1 MTPDHAAAHAALDA
15 AELRH
20 YSRQTILPEIGIAGQ
35 QALKQARVLMVGA
48 GGLGSPVGLY
58 LAAAGVGTLGI
69 VEFDKV
75 EASNLHRQVLYGT
88 DQLGR
93 PKLDAAVERLAALNP
108 HIRIVP
114 HALRLDAESALELI
128 ADYDLVVDGTDN
140 FASRFL
146 INDACVLLKKRVVHA
161 SIFRFDG
168 MVGVFGDPHGPC
180 YRCLYP
186 EPPPP
191 GLLPS
196 CADAGVLGVLPGIA
210 GALQANEVIKLIT
223 GIGRPLIGRMLQL
236 DALGPSFTELE
247 VARDP
252 DCPACGGAGLEHL
265 VDYDQLCGTACAA
278 GAADGIDCRELERR
292 LAAGA
297 PMLLLDV
304 RSAAEHQHEHIP
316 GSTLIPLDELD
327 ARLADIGEPASIVC
341 YCHSGMR
348 SARAAHLLR
357 GAGHAG
363 AVSLEGG
370 MLAWLQHASANL
382 PVNA

>member
-1 MTPDHAAAHAALDA
+1 MNADHTPLSA
-15 AELRH
+15 AESRH
-20 YSRQTILPEIGIAGQ
+20 YSRQTILPEIGTAGQ

-58 LAAAGVGTLGI
+58 LAAAGIGTLGI
-69 VEFDKV
+69 VEFDQV

-93 PKLDAAVERLAALNP
+93 PKLDAAVERLSALNP

-114 HALRLDAESALELI
+114 HPVRLSAATALGII

-146 INDACVLLKKRVVHA
+146 INDACVLLKKPVVHA
-161 SIFRFDG
+161 SIFRFEG
-168 MVGVFGDPHGPC
+168 MVSVFGAPHGPC

-210 GALQANEVIKLIT
+210 GTLQANEVIKLIT
-223 GIGRPLIGRMLQL
+223 GIGQPLIGRVLQI
-236 DALGPSFTELE
+236 DALGAVFDELA
-247 VARDP
+247 VAADP
-252 DCPACGGAGLEHL
+252 HCPACGADGLTAL
-265 VDYDQLCGTACAA
+265 VDYDQLCGTARTVDA
-278 GAADGIDCRELERR
+278 GAAGIDRAELQRR
-292 LAAGA
+292 LATGE
-297 PMLLLDV
+297 PLLLLDV
-304 RSAAEHQHEHIP
+304 RSEAEHRQNAIA
-316 GSTLIPLDELD
+316 GSLHIPLDELEQ
-327 ARLADIGEPASIVC
+327 RLGDVGRPASIVC

-348 SARAAHLLR
+348 SAHAARLLR
-357 GAGHAG
+357 GAGHAT
-363 AVSLEGG
+363 VLSLEGG
-370 MLAWLQHASANL
+370 MLEWLRDAPAPLS
-382 PVNA
+382 VNA